1 MKGKYIAII
10 AVFGFIVFFFSMEAR
25 AAEWKYIFKAST
37 GGEWFYDTQSIS
49 RGKDVTSVW
58 TKWILSDKERAKFI
72 KDFPKEFKITETTAT
87 GADTII
93 NKGVTLTDISFFIE
107 KEEINC
113 SKNVARIMSMSL
125 YSSDG
130 EVIWSSG
137 TQKPNQFE
145 DVFPDSKG
153 VTLVKAICGEGEGG
167 K

>member
-1 MKGKYIAII
+1 MKGRYWVIF
-10 AVFGFIVFFFSMEAR
+10 AVFGFIIFFFFTEAW
-25 AAEWKYIFKAST
+25 AADWKYIFTAAT
-37 GGEWFYDTQSIS
+37 GGEWFYDTQSVS
-49 RGKDVTSVW
+49 RGQDITSVW
-58 TKWILSDKERAKFI
+58 TKWILSDKKRAKFI
-72 KDFPKEFKITETTAT
+72 KEFPEEFKFLQKGARKHYGSAQKLGTENI
-87 GADTII
+87 G
-93 NKGVTLTDISFFIE
+93 FFIE